1 MESKLKIIS
10 QSIQNNMIGSIIILT
25 IMLIITIMLIL
36 IETINISMINL
47 IIVVWGWLRQ
57 VEKCNHLLNEQLHLL
72 TDKPHNL
79 INEVNIH
86 QNQIKEI
93 MIGKIIRITQR
104 ETKEWI
110 ILDILEEIKYDNHL
124 LIYFSIY

>member
-1 MESKLKIIS
+1 
-10 QSIQNNMIGSIIILT
+10 
-25 IMLIITIMLIL
+25 
-36 IETINISMINL
+36 MINL
-47 IIVVWGWLRQ
+47 IIVVWGWLKQ
-57 VEKCNHLLNEQLHLL
+57 VGKFNHLLNEQLHLL

-86 QNQIKEI
+86 QNQILEI

>member
-1 MESKLKIIS
+1 
-10 QSIQNNMIGSIIILT
+10 
-25 IMLIITIMLIL
+25 
-36 IETINISMINL
+36 
-47 IIVVWGWLRQ
+47 
-57 VEKCNHLLNEQLHLL
+57 
-72 TDKPHNL
+72 
-79 INEVNIH
+79 
-86 QNQIKEI
+86 

>member
-1 MESKLKIIS
+1 MMESKLKIIS
-10 QSIQNNMIGSIIILT
+10 QSIQNNTIGSIIIL
-25 IMLIITIMLIL
+25 TIMLIL

-47 IIVVWGWLRQ
+47 IIVVWGWLKQ
-57 VEKCNHLLNEQLHLL
+57 VGKFNHLLNEQLHLL

-86 QNQIKEI
+86 QNQILEI

>member
-10 QSIQNNMIGSIIILT
+10 QSIQNNTIGSIIIL
-25 IMLIITIMLIL
+25 TIMLIL

-47 IIVVWGWLRQ
+47 IIVVWGWLKQ
-57 VEKCNHLLNEQLHLL
+57 VGKFNHLLNEQLHLL

-86 QNQIKEI
+86 QNQILEI